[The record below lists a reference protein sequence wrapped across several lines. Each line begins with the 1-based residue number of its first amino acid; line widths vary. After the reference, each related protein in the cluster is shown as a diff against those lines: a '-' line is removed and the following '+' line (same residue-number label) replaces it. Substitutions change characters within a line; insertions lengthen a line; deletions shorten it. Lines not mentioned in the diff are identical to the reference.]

1 MKHFSENEYDD
12 DLTVGTD
19 DQDESYY
26 ADAVDLFEITSDIEA
41 PISRLKSL
49 ILSID
54 WEITDDV
61 LLQFSEELHDL
72 KDIWAG
78 EKINLVYLQALEKIC
93 RYIYQKKADAHPHA
107 IKLLLNLYHNL
118 ERIVSSDDLSDEAKK
133 EILLDDI
140 KRFENLKRAISTR
153 QEEETRQ
160 AATGPIPEPAAVLP
174 PLTAAVVDKRELLPL
189 KALVLGIDWEITDR
203 ELNSLRQEVVRLQ
216 EEFVDNRP
224 AIILLQGIG
233 SLAAYIKA
241 KKSNAHADA
250 FGVLHFFYE
259 SLERL
264 AVEAKTFEEGKAIL
278 FPAVERFNEFKA
290 LIGSTI
296 ASSDEDESE
305 EESKEEAPAGLSHG
319 VVPALADV
327 PQDIQQGFQAE
338 EEARTLGLTRSD
350 GILSKVEDFFG
361 GDSDTVVSVAA
372 LSSPMGPAGEKL
384 MIPDEGDALADDIF
398 KGKIDSSVAEVT
410 EAFFGPDGE
419 EDAGFFSAEIPA
431 VERAKALEG
440 VNVESDADDDSQEA
454 ELPRF
459 GDEPAPALLA
469 DDELSPAPLEKIAA
483 ISSGKDTV
491 QQEISSTLDGFFGE
505 ESTSALAGDLSG
517 EDGDLPSV
525 DRDTAL
531 QGVAVESDT
540 DDDSDEPELVMFGDQ
555 PAPAL
560 AETAEAEAL
569 PAEAVTVSSL
579 AEKTDDELEETLDE
593 LFGAAADEAAVEI
606 AALAPEISAPDREQA
621 LQGVNVESEADD
633 ESDEPALAMLGD
645 QPAPALTETVEAKI
659 LPAEAVAVSSLA
671 DKTDD
676 ELDDTLDDFF
686 GVEADEGTPD
696 AALAPEMSAVDRERA
711 LQGVDVE
718 GEADGDG
725 DELELAMF
733 GDQPEPALAEM
744 EETPDVEPGQ
754 AVSEAGF
761 DLEEAPVPA
770 EDFWSETEQRDA
782 LSVDEELV
790 EDQLGGV
797 FIEEPAAEVSAPLVD
812 QGDFG
817 LAGTAE
823 ADLLYDEEE
832 EVIFLP
838 VDEEELIAAEV
849 HEGAVVVKKV
859 VNQDTGEEV
868 DYFEKAEVAAE
879 GTLAV
884 AEGINQEDAGPLG
897 GIGRCISS
905 LTGNQEPG
913 NTAELFRE
921 IHSLRQKWAQA
932 PLEKTF
938 LQLLSTVGQH
948 IDRYGTFDGSESH
961 KLLQS
966 ISGSFARVLENPGQ
980 SQDLLLVQT
989 LKVLEWQQG
998 IIAGKNAGQSGSG
1011 PVDTTVEGSSSARER
1026 SA

>member
-1 MKHFSENEYDD
+1 VKHFSENEYDD

-153 QEEETRQ
+153 QEEESRQ
-160 AATGPIPEPAAVLP
+160 TTTGPSSEPAAVLP

-264 AVEAKTFEEGKAIL
+264 TVDAKTFEEGKAIL
-278 FPAVERFNEFKA
+278 FPAVERFNEFKT

-305 EESKEEAPAGLSHG
+305 EESREEAPAVLSHG
-319 VVPALADV
+319 IVPALADV
-327 PQDIQQGFQAE
+327 PQDVQQGFQAE

-361 GDSDTVVSVAA
+361 GDTDTSAPVAT
-372 LSSPMGPAGEKL
+372 LSSPMGPVGEKS
-384 MIPDEGDALADDIF
+384 MTPDEGDAPVDNLF
-398 KGKIDSSVAEVT
+398 TGKIDSSVAEVT

-419 EDAGFFSAEIPA
+419 EESGFFAAEIPV
-431 VERAKALEG
+431 VEREKALEG
-440 VNVESDADDDSQEA
+440 VNVESDADDDSDEA

-459 GDEPAPALLA
+459 GDEPAPALVS
-469 DDELSPAPLEKIAA
+469 DDELFPAPVEAIAA
-483 ISSGKDTV
+483 ISSGKDAV

-505 ESTSALAGDLSG
+505 ESSPAPSGDMAG
-517 EDGDLPSV
+517 EDSDLPSV

-531 QGVAVESDT
+531 QGVAVESEA
-540 DDDSDEPELVMFGDQ
+540 DDDSDEPELAMFGDQPAPALIETAEAETLSAEAHAISSLAEKTGDELEDTLDGLFGATADEAAAETAALAPEISVPDREQALQGVHVESEADDDSEEPALAMLGDQ

-560 AETAEAEAL
+560 AETAEAETL
-569 PAEAVTVSSL
+569 P
-579 AEKTDDELEETLDE
+579 D
-593 LFGAAADEAAVEI
+593 
-606 AALAPEISAPDREQA
+606 
-621 LQGVNVESEADD
+621 
-633 ESDEPALAMLGD
+633 
-645 QPAPALTETVEAKI
+645 
-659 LPAEAVAVSSLA
+659 EAVAVTSLA
-671 DKTDD
+671 EKTDD
-676 ELDDTLDDFF
+676 ELDDTLDEFF
-686 GVEADEGTPD
+686 GVEASGK
-696 AALAPEMSAVDRERA
+696 AAAVAAPAPGSAAGREQA
-711 LQGVDVE
+711 LQGIDVE
-718 GEADGDG
+718 SEADGPG
-725 DELELAMF
+725 SEPELAMF
-733 GDQPEPALAEM
+733 DDQPEPVLAEM
-744 EETPDVEPGQ
+744 VETLDVEPGQ
-754 AVSEAGF
+754 AVGEAGV

-770 EDFWSETEQRDA
+770 EEYWSETEQRDA
-782 LSVDEELV
+782 LSVDEALAEG
-790 EDQLGGV
+790 QLERV
-797 FIEEPAAEVSAPLVD
+797 FTEEPAAAVSAPLVAQD
-812 QGDFG
+812 DFG
-817 LAGTAE
+817 LAGPAA
-823 ADLLYDEEE
+823 ADLAADEAE

-849 HEGAVVVKKV
+849 PEGFAVETEADFQV
-859 VNQDTGEEV
+859 TGEEV
-868 DYFEKAEVAAE
+868 DNLEETEAAVKGAPSAAE
-879 GTLAV
+879 GKHR
-884 AEGINQEDAGPLG
+884 EDIGPLG

-905 LTGNQEPG
+905 LAGNQKPG

-921 IHSLRQKWAQA
+921 IHSLRQKWAAA

-948 IDRYGTFDGSESH
+948 IDRYGTADGSESH

-966 ISGSFARVLENPGQ
+966 VSAAFARFLENPGQ
-980 SQDLLLVQT
+980 RQDLLLAQT

-998 IIAGKNAGQSGSG
+998 LIAGEKAGQSWSG
-1011 PVDTTVEGSSSARER
+1011 PVDPAGEGSAPERER
-1026 SA
+1026 

>member
-19 DQDESYY
+19 EQDELYY

-61 LLQFSEELHDL
+61 LLQFSEELQDL
-72 KDIWAG
+72 KDVWAG

-264 AVEAKTFEEGKAIL
+264 AVEAKTFEQGKAIL

-305 EESKEEAPAGLSHG
+305 EESKEEAPAVLSHG
-319 VVPALADV
+319 IVPALADV
-327 PQDIQQGFQAE
+327 PQDVQQGFQAE

-361 GDSDTVVSVAA
+361 GDSDTVASVAA
-372 LSSPMGPAGEKL
+372 LSSPMAPVGEKS
-384 MIPDEGDALADDIF
+384 MIPDEAATAADDLF

-419 EDAGFFSAEIPA
+419 EDAGFLSAEIPA

-440 VNVESDADDDSQEA
+440 VNVESDADDDSEEA

-459 GDEPAPALLA
+459 GDEPAPALVA

-483 ISSGKDTV
+483 ISSGKGAV
-491 QQEISSTLDGFFGE
+491 QQEISSTLDELEDTLDGFF
-505 ESTSALAGDLSG
+505 A
-517 EDGDLPSV
+517 
-525 DRDTAL
+525 
-531 QGVAVESDT
+531 
-540 DDDSDEPELVMFGDQ
+540 
-555 PAPAL
+555 
-560 AETAEAEAL
+560 
-569 PAEAVTVSSL
+569 
-579 AEKTDDELEETLDE
+579 
-593 LFGAAADEAAVEI
+593 AAADAAAAKI
-606 AALAPEISAPDREQA
+606 AAQAPESSALDREQA

-633 ESDEPALAMLGD
+633 ESDEPELAMFGD
-645 QPAPALTETVEAKI
+645 QPAPALAETAEAET
-659 LPAEAVAVSSLA
+659 LPAEAVAVSPGA

-676 ELDDTLDDFF
+676 ELDDTLNDFF
-686 GVEADEGTPD
+686 GVEGDE
-696 AALAPEMSAVDRERA
+696 AATEIAAPVPEMSAVDRERA

-718 GEADGDG
+718 SEADGDD
-725 DELELAMF
+725 DEPELAMF

-744 EETPDVEPGQ
+744 EEILDVDPGQ
-754 AVSEAGF
+754 VVSEAGF

-770 EDFWSETEQRDA
+770 EDFWSEAEQRDA
-782 LSVDEELV
+782 LSVDEALV
-790 EDQLGGV
+790 EDQLEGV
-797 FIEEPAAEVSAPLVD
+797 FIEEPAAEVSAPFVD
-812 QGDFG
+812 QDDFG

-823 ADLLYDEEE
+823 ADLASDEEE

-838 VDEEELIAAEV
+838 VDEEELIAAEAP
-849 HEGAVVVKKV
+849 EGVVVV
-859 VNQDTGEEV
+859 EEAVSQDTGNEV
-868 DYFEKAEVAAE
+868 DYFEKAEAAVQ
-879 GTLAV
+879 GKLSV
-884 AEGINQEDAGPLG
+884 AEGKIQEYAGPLG
-897 GIGRCISS
+897 GLGRCLNS
-905 LTGNQEPG
+905 LAGSQKPG

-921 IHSLRQKWAQA
+921 IHSLRQKWAEA

-948 IDRYGTFDGSESH
+948 IDRYGTVDGSESYR
-961 KLLQS
+961 LLQS
-966 ISGSFARVLENPGQ
+966 VYAAFARFLENPGQ

-989 LKVLEWQQG
+989 LKVLEWQQE
-998 IIAGKNAGQSGSG
+998 IIAGQQAGQSWPG
-1011 PVDTTVEGSSSARER
+1011 PVDPTVEGSAPDREGSA
-1026 SA
+1026 

>member
-1 MKHFSENEYDD
+1 VKHFSENEYDD

-140 KRFENLKRAISTR
+140 KRFENLKRAISSR
-153 QEEETRQ
+153 QEEESRQ
-160 AATGPIPEPAAVLP
+160 AAPGPIPEPAAVLP
-174 PLTAAVVDKRELLPL
+174 PLTAAVVDRRELLPL

-296 ASSDEDESE
+296 ASSDEDENE
-305 EESKEEAPAGLSHG
+305 EESREEAPAVHSHG
-319 VVPALADV
+319 IVPALADV
-327 PQDIQQGFQAE
+327 PQDVQQGFQAE

-361 GDSDTVVSVAA
+361 GDTDTPAPVAA
-372 LSSPMGPAGEKL
+372 LSSPLGPVEEKPGT
-384 MIPDEGDALADDIF
+384 PDEADTPADDLF
-398 KGKIDSSVAEVT
+398 TGKIDSSVAEVT
-410 EAFFGPDGE
+410 EAFFGRGGE
-419 EDAGFFSAEIPA
+419 EETGFFAAEIPV
-431 VERAKALEG
+431 VEREKALEG
-440 VNVESDADDDSQEA
+440 VNVESDADDDSDEA

-459 GDEPAPALLA
+459 GDEPAPALVA
-469 DDELSPAPLEKIAA
+469 DDELSPTPVEAVAA
-483 ISSGKDTV
+483 ISSGKDAV

-505 ESTSALAGDLSG
+505 ESSSAPSGDMAGV
-517 EDGDLPSV
+517 DGDLPSV
-525 DRDTAL
+525 DRDKAL
-531 QGVAVESDT
+531 QGVAVESEA
-540 DDDSDEPELVMFGDQ
+540 DDDSDEPELAMFGDQ

-560 AETAEAEAL
+560 IETAEAETQ
-569 PAEAVTVSSL
+569 PAEAVAVSSL
-579 AEKTDDELEETLDE
+579 VEKAGDELEDTLDG
-593 LFGAAADEAAVEI
+593 LFGAAADEAAAET
-606 AALAPEISAPDREQA
+606 AALAPETSASDREQA
-621 LQGVNVESEADD
+621 LQGVHVESEADD
-633 ESDEPALAMLGD
+633 DSEEPALAMLGD
-645 QPAPALTETVEAKI
+645 QPAPALAETAEAKT
-659 LPAEAVAVSSLA
+659 LPAEAVAVTSVA
-671 DKTDD
+671 EKTDD
-676 ELDDTLDDFF
+676 ELDETLDDFF
-686 GVEADEGTPD
+686 GVEAAGET
-696 AALAPEMSAVDRERA
+696 AAVAAPVPGSAADREQV
-711 LQGVDVE
+711 LQGDVE
-718 GEADGDG
+718 SEADGAG
-725 DELELAMF
+725 GEPELAMF
-733 GDQPEPALAEM
+733 DVQPEPALAEM
-744 EETPDVEPGQ
+744 AETLDVEPGQ
-754 AVSEAGF
+754 AVGEAGF
-761 DLEEAPVPA
+761 DLEEAPVAA
-770 EDFWSETEQRDA
+770 EDYWSETEQRDA
-782 LSVDEELV
+782 LSVDGALV
-790 EDQLGGV
+790 EDQLASV
-797 FIEEPAAEVSAPLVD
+797 FTEEPAAEVSAPLVEED
-812 QGDFG
+812 DFG
-817 LAGTAE
+817 LAGPAGGDLAADE
-823 ADLLYDEEE
+823 AE

-838 VDEEELIAAEV
+838 VDEEELIATEV
-849 HEGAVVVKKV
+849 PEGLVVKTEADF
-859 VNQDTGEEV
+859 QATGGEV
-868 DYFEKAEVAAE
+868 DSLEETEAAIEGTPLAAE
-879 GTLAV
+879 GKHR
-884 AEGINQEDAGPLG
+884 EDAGPLG

-905 LTGNQEPG
+905 LAGNQEPG

-921 IHSLRQKWAQA
+921 IHSLRQKWAAA

-948 IDRYGTFDGSESH
+948 LDRYGTADGSESH

-966 ISGSFARVLENPGQ
+966 VSAAFARFLENPGQ
-980 SQDLLLVQT
+980 RQDLLLAQT

-998 IIAGKNAGQSGSG
+998 LIAGKKAGQSWPG
-1011 PVDTTVEGSSSARER
+1011 PVDLTGEGSAPEGER
-1026 SA
+1026 

>member
-1 MKHFSENEYDD
+1 VKHFSENEYDD

-19 DQDESYY
+19 EQDESYY
-26 ADAVDLFEITSDIEA
+26 ADAVDLFEITSDLEA

-61 LLQFSEELHDL
+61 LLQFSEELQDL

-153 QEEETRQ
+153 QEEESRQ
-160 AATGPIPEPAAVLP
+160 ASSGPLPEPAAVLP

-296 ASSDEDESE
+296 SSSDEEEIE
-305 EESKEEAPAGLSHG
+305 EESREEAPAELSHG
-319 VVPALADV
+319 IVPALAGV
-327 PQDIQQGFQAE
+327 PQDVQQGFQAE

-361 GDSDTVVSVAA
+361 GDSDAAAPVAA
-372 LSSPMGPAGEKL
+372 LSSPLASAGEKL
-384 MIPDEGDALADDIF
+384 LTPDEDDTPAGDLF
-398 KGKIDSSVAEVT
+398 TGKIDSSVTEVT
-410 EAFFGPDGE
+410 EAFFGPDAE
-419 EDAGFFSAEIPA
+419 EDAGHFAAEIPS
-431 VERAKALEG
+431 VEREKALEG
-440 VNVESDADDDSQEA
+440 VNVESDADDDSDEA

-459 GDEPAPALLA
+459 GDEPAPALVA
-469 DDELSPAPLEKIAA
+469 DDELSPAPEAAIAA
-483 ISSGKDTV
+483 LSSGKDVV

-505 ESTSALAGDLSG
+505 EPVAALSGDVAG

-531 QGVAVESDT
+531 QGVAVESEA
-540 DDDSDEPELVMFGDQ
+540 DDDSDEPELAMFGDQ

-560 AETAEAEAL
+560 AEAAEADIL
-569 PAEAVTVSSL
+569 SAEAVAVPSVM
-579 AEKTDDELEETLDE
+579 EKSDNELDNTLDGF
-593 LFGAAADEAAVEI
+593 FGATADEAAGES
-606 AALAPEISAPDREQA
+606 AALAPKISAPDREQA
-621 LQGVNVESEADD
+621 LQGVHVESEADD
-633 ESDEPALAMLGD
+633 DSDEPALAMLGD
-645 QPAPALTETVEAKI
+645 QPAPALADTAEAETM
-659 LPAEAVAVSSLA
+659 PAEADAVPSVAE
-671 DKTDD
+671 KTDD
-676 ELDDTLDDFF
+676 ELDGTLDEFF
-686 GVEADEGTPD
+686 AEEAAGE
-696 AALAPEMSAVDRERA
+696 AAEIAAQATEMSAVGRVQA
-711 LQGVDVE
+711 LQGVEVE
-718 GEADGDG
+718 SQADGAG
-725 DELELAMF
+725 DEPELAMF
-733 GDQPEPALAEM
+733 ADQPEPALAEM
-744 EETPDVEPGQ
+744 AETLDIEPGE
-754 AVSEAGF
+754 AVTEGGF
-761 DLEEAPVPA
+761 DLEEAPFAA
-770 EDFWSETEQRDA
+770 EDFSSETEQRAA
-782 LSVDEELV
+782 LSVDDGLD
-790 EDQLGGV
+790 EDQLEST
-797 FIEEPAAEVSAPLVD
+797 FTEEPATAVPAPLVEQD
-812 QGDFG
+812 DFG
-817 LAGTAE
+817 LAGPAE
-823 ADLLYDEEE
+823 ADLASDEEE
-832 EVIFLP
+832 DVIFLP
-838 VDEEELIAAEV
+838 VDEEELLAAE
-849 HEGAVVVKKV
+849 ASQVVVEEMAADS
-859 VNQDTGEEV
+859 QATGEKV
-868 DYFEKAEVAAE
+868 DSAEETEAAVEGTPSAAE
-879 GTLAV
+879 GKH
-884 AEGINQEDAGPLG
+884 QEYVGPLG

-905 LTGNQEPG
+905 LAGHQEPG
-913 NTAELFRE
+913 NTVELFRE
-921 IHSLRQKWAQA
+921 IHSLRQKWAAA

-948 IDRYGTFDGSESH
+948 VDRYGSADGSESH

-966 ISGSFARVLENPGQ
+966 VFAAFARYLENPGQ
-980 SQDLLLVQT
+980 RQDLLLAQT

-998 IIAGKNAGQSGSG
+998 LIAGEKAGQNWQG
-1011 PVDTTVEGSSSARER
+1011 PFDPTGEGSAPERER
-1026 SA
+1026 